1 MAKHRDFFKQFF
13 GKKTMIS
20 REKSSIA
27 KEKEVENSASF
38 SDINAWYSDYPLTSK
53 PYKKDFFGFSEDGVE
68 RLQKVSITAEE
79 S

>member
-27 KEKEVENSASF
+27 KEKIQLAVVKRNIAS
-38 SDINAWYSDYPLTSK
+38 I
-53 PYKKDFFGFSEDGVE
+53 
-68 RLQKVSITAEE
+68 VSN
-79 S
+79 